1 MNNEIV
7 FLVEEA
13 AGGGYLARAVG
24 QSIYTEADD
33 IEALHQMI
41 RDAVRCHFDQGSGP
55 QLIRLQFIREVV
67 IAA

>member
-33 IEALHQMI
+33 IESLHQMI
-41 RDAVRCHFDQGSGP
+41 RDAVRCHFDQGRGP
-55 QLIRLQFIREVV
+55 RLIRLQFIREVV

>member
-1 MNNEIV
+1 MNKEIV

-13 AGGGYLARAVG
+13 VEGGYLARAVG

-33 IEALHQMI
+33 IESLYQMI
-41 RDAVRCHFDQGSGP
+41 RDAVRCHFDEGGGP
-55 QLIRLQFIREVV
+55 QVIRLQFIREEV